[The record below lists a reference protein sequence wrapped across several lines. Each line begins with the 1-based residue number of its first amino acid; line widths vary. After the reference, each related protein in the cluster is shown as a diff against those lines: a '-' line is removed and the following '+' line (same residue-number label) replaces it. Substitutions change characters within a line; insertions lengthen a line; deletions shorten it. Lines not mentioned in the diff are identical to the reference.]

1 VFGATYITPTLRFL
15 HTVHTRLTTDRFVL
29 FVSVRIAIAT
39 LRRGCRMSGATIK
52 PYRTGAY
59 NRRMK
64 VRTLSACVIAT
75 ALVAATA
82 STTALAWG
90 PQGHRLVARIAE
102 TELSPQ
108 ARAQVAR
115 LLAGEPDPTLH
126 GVATWADALR
136 EHDPELGKRSGP
148 WHYIN
153 LGEHDCVYSP
163 PRDCPGGNC
172 VIAALEQQ
180 TALLADRKQ
189 PLEVRS
195 QALKFVVHFV
205 GDIHQPMHAGYAH
218 DKGGNDFQLR
228 VDGKGSN
235 LHALW
240 DSGMLSNRHLS
251 DDAYLQRLLA
261 IPTATTVS
269 AALPPPAAM
278 WAQAACK
285 IAITPGVYPSAHVL
299 PATYIVTYRPVAE
312 TQLRIAGDRLAAIL
326 NAALAS
332 P

>member
-1 VFGATYITPTLRFL
+1 
-15 HTVHTRLTTDRFVL
+15 
-29 FVSVRIAIAT
+29 
-39 LRRGCRMSGATIK
+39 
-52 PYRTGAY
+52 
-59 NRRMK
+59 MK
-64 VRTLSACVIAT
+64 TFPLSAIVVAT
-75 ALVAATA
+75 AMAAA
-82 STTALAWG
+82 IHPTTALAWG

-108 ARAQVAR
+108 ARAQVAQ

-126 GVATWADALR
+126 GVASWADALR
-136 EHDPELGKRSGP
+136 EHDPDLGKRSGP
-148 WHYIN
+148 WHYVN
-153 LGEHDCVYSP
+153 LGEHDCAYSP
-163 PRDCPGGNC
+163 PRDCPDGNC
-172 VIAALEQQ
+172 VIAALDQQ
-180 TALLADRKQ
+180 TALLADRNQ
-189 PLEVRS
+189 PLDVRR

-218 DKGGNDFQLR
+218 DKGGNDFQLQ

-240 DSGMLSNRHLS
+240 DSGMLNDRHLS

-261 IPTATTVS
+261 LPAATAVS
-269 AALPPPAAM
+269 AALPPPAAA
-278 WAQAACK
+278 WAQASCK

-299 PATYIVTYRPVAE
+299 PQTYIATYRPVAE
-312 TQLRIAGDRLAAIL
+312 TQLRLAGDRLAAVL